1 MHRKFESRSPV
12 DSLHPARSGRS
23 GHSRTA
29 LAVTIGAAILATGAV
44 GCASSCHAV
53 VPVSLGTPSSQ
64 PRMEA
69 LMDLPGPVEVET
81 VVGAD
86 WAITRAGLIDLDAP
100 AAKAAGLQDG
110 DEPIQILVHVVRH
123 PTRGVYLI
131 DTGAVTNLDRDPAGA
146 GVSWLLRKFM
156 NIDKLHVR
164 NGTAA
169 VVARQKAPI
178 AGVFMTHLHLDHVS
192 GLGELPAETPIYV
205 GPGEADGRK
214 LMHLFSHGTVDR
226 MIGERGPL
234 QELSFGPT
242 TGTTAP
248 DATRAAGGGGV
259 PADDLAT
266 LDLFGDGSLFAVLVP
281 GHTTGSLAFVAR
293 TSRGPVLL
301 TGDASHTRW
310 GWDHDVGPGTFS
322 EDRAGSAAS
331 FAALRRLAKRHP
343 AMDVRV
349 GHQL

>member
-1 MHRKFESRSPV
+1 MHRNFELASLDRSARA
-12 DSLHPARSGRS
+12 ARSARAG
-23 GHSRTA
+23 TT
-29 LAVTIGAAILATGAV
+29 LAAIIAGALLATGAV

-53 VPVSLGTPSSQ
+53 APVSLGTPSSQ

-69 LMDLPGPVEVET
+69 LMDLPGPIEVET

-110 DEPIQILVHVVRH
+110 DEPIQILLHVVRH
-123 PTRGVYLI
+123 PTRGVYLV

-146 GVSWLLRKFM
+146 GVSWLLRQFM
-156 NIDKLHVR
+156 NLDKLHVR

-192 GLGELPAETPIYV
+192 GLGEVPAGTPVYI
-205 GPGEADGRK
+205 GPGEAEGRK
-214 LMHLFSHGTVDR
+214 LMHLFSQGTVDR

-234 QELSFGPT
+234 QELPFGP
-242 TGTTAP
+242 
-248 DATRAAGGGGV
+248 AGGPAPAGASSAPGGGRLA
-259 PADDLAT
+259 ADDLAT

-281 GHTTGSLAFVAR
+281 GHTSGSLAFVAR
-293 TSRGPVLL
+293 TARGPVLL

-331 FAALRRLAKRHP
+331 FAALRRMAKRHP
-343 AMDVRV
+343 TLDVRV
-349 GHQL
+349 GHQR

>member
-1 MHRKFESRSPV
+1 MHRKSKP
-12 DSLHPARSGRS
+12 
-23 GHSRTA
+23 
-29 LAVTIGAAILATGAV
+29 LAVVQAARPVRSWLSLTTVVLAGAAAIAVPGAA

-53 VPVSLGTPSSQ
+53 APASLGTPSSQ
-64 PRMEA
+64 ARMEA

-100 AAKAAGLQDG
+100 AARAAGLKDG

-131 DTGAVTNLDRDPAGA
+131 DTGAVTNLDRDPDGA

-156 NIDKLHVR
+156 NVDKLHVR

-178 AGVFMTHLHLDHVS
+178 AGVLMTHLHLDHVS
-192 GLGELPAETPIYV
+192 GLGEVPVETPIYV
-205 GPGEADGRK
+205 GPDEAGGRK
-214 LMHLFSHGTVDR
+214 LMHLFTQGTIDR
-226 MIGERGPL
+226 MIGDRSLHEL
-234 QELSFGPT
+234 QFGAA
-242 TGTTAP
+242 AP
-248 DATRAAGGGGV
+248 V
-259 PADDLAT
+259 PATSASDGERLPTDDLAT
-266 LDLFGDGSLFAVLVP
+266 LDLFGDGSLFAILVP
-281 GHTTGSLAFVAR
+281 GHTSGSLAFVAR
-293 TSRGPVLL
+293 TARGPVLL

-310 GWDHDVGPGTFS
+310 GWDHDVPPGTFS

-331 FAALRRLAKRHP
+331 FAALRRLARRHP
-343 AMDVRV
+343 TVDVRV